1 MKIEKLNISEITEYE
16 NNAKLH
22 PREQIEQIK
31 KSIQEFGNN
40 DPIAIDENNV
50 IIEGHGRFKALQ
62 ELGFDEVEVIRLS
75 HMDDEQK
82 RAYILAHNKLTMNSG
97 FDIELLNS
105 ELESIV
111 NIDMEDFGF
120 DYYEPESEV
129 EEDDFEVEETKEPI
143 AKLGDIYQLGRHRL
157 MCGDSTDPDQLAK
170 LVDGQQIDLI
180 VTDPPYNVAYEG
192 GTEEALTIMNDSMD
206 NESFRKFLRDAFFA
220 ADTVLREGGAFYI
233 WHADSEGYNF
243 RGACSDIGWTV
254 RQCLIWNKNTLVL
267 GRQDYQ
273 WKHEPCLY
281 GWKEGAAHYF
291 VNDRSLTTII
301 EDVEDLNKMTKAELI
316 EYIEQ
321 MQAYSPTTII
331 NENKPTRNGLHPTMK
346 PLKLIERLVRNSSK
360 KGWNVLDSFNGSGST
375 MIVCEDLGRNYF
387 GMELDPRYVDA
398 TIQRWEEHT
407 GQTAVKLN

>member
-1 MKIEKLNISEITEYE
+1 MKIEKINISEITEYE

-50 IIEGHGRFKALQ
+50 IIEGHGRYKALQ
-62 ELGFDEVEVIRLS
+62 ELGYDEVEVIRLS

-111 NIDMEDFGF
+111 NINMEDFGF

-220 ADTVLREGGAFYI
+220 ADTVLREGGGVLHLARR
-233 WHADSEGYNF
+233 F
-243 RGACSDIGWTV
+243 RGL
-254 RQCLIWNKNTLVL
+254 Q
-267 GRQDYQ
+267 
-273 WKHEPCLY
+273 
-281 GWKEGAAHYF
+281 F
-291 VNDRSLTTII
+291 
-301 EDVEDLNKMTKAELI
+301 
-316 EYIEQ
+316 
-321 MQAYSPTTII
+321 
-331 NENKPTRNGLHPTMK
+331 
-346 PLKLIERLVRNSSK
+346 
-360 KGWNVLDSFNGSGST
+360 
-375 MIVCEDLGRNYF
+375 
-387 GMELDPRYVDA
+387 
-398 TIQRWEEHT
+398 
-407 GQTAVKLN
+407 

>member
-1 MKIEKLNISEITEYE
+1 MKIEKLNIAEITEYE

-50 IIEGHGRFKALQ
+50 IIEGHGRYKALQ
-62 ELGFDEVEVIRLS
+62 ELGYDEVEVIRLS

-220 ADTVLREGGAFYI
+220 ADTV
-233 WHADSEGYNF
+233 
-243 RGACSDIGWTV
+243 
-254 RQCLIWNKNTLVL
+254 
-267 GRQDYQ
+267 
-273 WKHEPCLY
+273 
-281 GWKEGAAHYF
+281 
-291 VNDRSLTTII
+291 TTII

-316 EYIEQ
+316 EYIER
-321 MQAYSPTTII
+321 MQANSPTTII

-375 MIVCEDLGRNYF
+375 MIVCEDLGRTYF

>member
-1 MKIEKLNISEITEYE
+1 MKIEKLNIAEITEYE

-50 IIEGHGRFKALQ
+50 IIEGHGRYKALQ
-62 ELGFDEVEVIRLS
+62 ELGYDEVEVIRLS

-129 EEDDFEVEETKEPI
+129 EEDDFEVEEIKEPI

-233 WHADSEGYNF
+233 WHADLEGYNF

-267 GRQDYQ
+267 AV
-273 WKHEPCLY
+273 K
-281 GWKEGAAHYF
+281 
-291 VNDRSLTTII
+291 
-301 EDVEDLNKMTKAELI
+301 
-316 EYIEQ
+316 
-321 MQAYSPTTII
+321 II
-331 NENKPTRNGLHPTMK
+331 NGNMN
-346 PLKLIERLVRNSSK
+346 LVCMAGK
-360 KGWNVLDSFNGSGST
+360 MAQHITL
-375 MIVCEDLGRNYF
+375 
-387 GMELDPRYVDA
+387 
-398 TIQRWEEHT
+398 
-407 GQTAVKLN
+407 

>member
-1 MKIEKLNISEITEYE
+1 MKIEKINISEITEYE

-50 IIEGHGRFKALQ
+50 IIEGHGRYKALQ
-62 ELGFDEVEVIRLS
+62 ELGFEEVEVIRLS

-120 DYYEPESEV
+120 DYYEPDSEV

-220 ADTVLREGGAFYI
+220 ADTVL
-233 WHADSEGYNF
+233 
-243 RGACSDIGWTV
+243 
-254 RQCLIWNKNTLVL
+254 
-267 GRQDYQ
+267 
-273 WKHEPCLY
+273 
-281 GWKEGAAHYF
+281 
-291 VNDRSLTTII
+291 
-301 EDVEDLNKMTKAELI
+301 
-316 EYIEQ
+316 
-321 MQAYSPTTII
+321 
-331 NENKPTRNGLHPTMK
+331 
-346 PLKLIERLVRNSSK
+346 LVRNSSK

-398 TIQRWEEHT
+398 TIQQWEEHT

>member
-1 MKIEKLNISEITEYE
+1 MMSVWCYWLGPLNYFVNEDKVDHITREARIVKVRSFWCLELKMKIEKINISEITEYE

-40 DPIAIDENNV
+40 DPIAIDEDNV
-50 IIEGHGRFKALQ
+50 IIEGHGRYKALK
-62 ELGFDEVEVIRLS
+62 ELGFDNVEVIRLS

-233 WHADSEGYNF
+233 WHADSEGYNYWLD
-243 RGACSDIGWTV
+243 G
-254 RQCLIWNKNTLVL
+254 
-267 GRQDYQ
+267 
-273 WKHEPCLY
+273 
-281 GWKEGAAHYF
+281 
-291 VNDRSLTTII
+291 TT
-301 EDVEDLNKMTKAELI
+301 M
-316 EYIEQ
+316 
-321 MQAYSPTTII
+321 
-331 NENKPTRNGLHPTMK
+331 
-346 PLKLIERLVRNSSK
+346 
-360 KGWNVLDSFNGSGST
+360 FNL
-375 MIVCEDLGRNYF
+375 E
-387 GMELDPRYVDA
+387 
-398 TIQRWEEHT
+398 
-407 GQTAVKLN
+407 

>member
-1 MKIEKLNISEITEYE
+1 MKIEKLNIAEITEYE

-50 IIEGHGRFKALQ
+50 IIEGHGRYKALQ
-62 ELGFDEVEVIRLS
+62 ELGYDEVEVI
-75 HMDDEQK
+75 
-82 RAYILAHNKLTMNSG
+82 
-97 FDIELLNS
+97 
-105 ELESIV
+105 
-111 NIDMEDFGF
+111 EDFGF

-220 ADTVLREGGAFYI
+220 ADTVLREGGGILHLARR
-233 WHADSEGYNF
+233 F
-243 RGACSDIGWTV
+243 RGL
-254 RQCLIWNKNTLVL
+254 Q
-267 GRQDYQ
+267 
-273 WKHEPCLY
+273 
-281 GWKEGAAHYF
+281 F
-291 VNDRSLTTII
+291 
-301 EDVEDLNKMTKAELI
+301 
-316 EYIEQ
+316 
-321 MQAYSPTTII
+321 
-331 NENKPTRNGLHPTMK
+331 
-346 PLKLIERLVRNSSK
+346 
-360 KGWNVLDSFNGSGST
+360 
-375 MIVCEDLGRNYF
+375 
-387 GMELDPRYVDA
+387 
-398 TIQRWEEHT
+398 
-407 GQTAVKLN
+407 